1 VLGFFR
7 FASASRAAFGIHSAF
22 QSCSLAVESRGA
34 PCLLYSDAG
43 YEYLTQPAAV
53 TKPFAATVRLVLD
66 LDMARKKPNRKKKTT
81 RASKPTRKTKPTSR
95 AKISAKTKKSAAR
108 KHRTRSTQLTEQPT
122 AQIRQGV
129 GLAAEGGQSGDIQG
143 LSGIED
149 VDSES
154 VRELAEEG
162 QDFEAGIVSG
172 VENAPDPD
180 VSEVK
185 THEVPEDD
193 VPEQYRTQD

>member
-1 VLGFFR
+1 MAHPVNYTLMLGPGR
-7 FASASRAAFGIHSAF
+7 
-22 QSCSLAVESRGA
+22 
-34 PCLLYSDAG
+34 
-43 YEYLTQPAAV
+43 LTQPAV
-53 TKPFAATVRLVLD
+53 ERNPFAVHDAHGARLWEWP
-66 LDMARKKPNRKKKTT
+66 RK
-81 RASKPTRKTKPTSR
+81 KPTRKKKAAKASKPARKTKVTSR
-95 AKISAKTKKSAAR
+95 AKASAKTKKAAPR
-108 KHRTRSTQLTEQPT
+108 RRRSRSTQLTEQPV

-129 GLAAEGGQSGDIQG
+129 GLAAEAGQSGDTQA
-143 LSGIED
+143 LSDIED

-162 QDFEAGIVSG
+162 QDFEAGIISG

-193 VPEQYRTQD
+193 VPEEYRNQN